1 MGASRVGLAALTAF
15 FVVGFLHESQ
25 ADCTHGEFSAGDD
38 CNLYNLCSNGELV
51 EFHCPSGLYWN
62 QAEKACSGD
71 PTAGCGAAAGTDDN
85 EAAAGPQPAVEE
97 QDLDGSGTQWDF
109 KVVCYFTNW
118 AWYRPGLGRYT
129 PDNIDPELCTHIV
142 YGFATLD
149 YSTLTMSVYDSW
161 ADLDNKFYEKVVAY
175 KKKGIKVTIAIG
187 GWNDSAGDKY
197 SRMVRDSAARKRF
210 VDAAVQ
216 FVDKY
221 GFDGLDLDW
230 EYPKCWQTNCDSGPA
245 ADKEGFAKLVV
256 ELHDAFKPKGLL
268 LSAAVSP
275 NMRVVDNGYDVP
287 TLSKYLDW
295 IGVMAYDYHGSYDGQ
310 TGLVAPMNY
319 YPGDL
324 LADFNVN
331 FSVNYWLQN
340 GADSRKL
347 VMGAPA
353 YGRSFSLSDVNQH
366 GLNVKTYGTGN
377 AGEFTREAGVLSY
390 YEICNTV
397 KTQSWNVVHFPD
409 MGSYAYA
416 GNQWVGYDDVE
427 DFRLKSQFIKDKRLG
442 GGMIWALDYDDF
454 SNRCG
459 CGTYPLLKTMNAVLR
474 QKPFTTN
481 NCT

>member
-1 MGASRVGLAALTAF
+1 MGMAASSDVLG
-15 FVVGFLHESQ
+15 VKNPSIHSGFLHESQ

-38 CNLYNLCSNGELV
+38 CNSYNLCSNGELV

-230 EYPKCWQTNCDSGPA
+230 EYPKCWQRAGRGQGGLRQAGCGAPRRLQAQGPA
-245 ADKEGFAKLVV
+245 AVGCRVPQHARRRQRVRRSYPV
-256 ELHDAFKPKGLL
+256 EILG
-268 LSAAVSP
+268 
-275 NMRVVDNGYDVP
+275 
-287 TLSKYLDW
+287 LDW
-295 IGVMAYDYHGSYDGQ
+295 RHGIRLPRQLRRPDWSRG
-310 TGLVAPMNY
+310 PHE
-319 YPGDL
+319 L
-324 LADFNVN
+324 LP
-331 FSVNYWLQN
+331 
-340 GADSRKL
+340 R
-347 VMGAPA
+347 
-353 YGRSFSLSDVNQH
+353 
-366 GLNVKTYGTGN
+366 
-377 AGEFTREAGVLSY
+377 
-390 YEICNTV
+390 
-397 KTQSWNVVHFPD
+397 
-409 MGSYAYA
+409 
-416 GNQWVGYDDVE
+416 
-427 DFRLKSQFIKDKRLG
+427 RLARGF
-442 GGMIWALDYDDF
+442 
-454 SNRCG
+454 
-459 CGTYPLLKTMNAVLR
+459 
-474 QKPFTTN
+474 
-481 NCT
+481 